1 MIVLSFAISNK
12 KTGEELLRSSGIF
25 ESLDSFFDY
34 IKTKYGYSSRNSDFV
49 LSGKEI
55 SGR

>member
-12 KTGEELLRSSGIF
+12 KTGKEILRSSGTF
-25 ESLDSFFDY
+25 ESLDSFFHY
-34 IKTKYGYSSRNSDFV
+34 IKTRYGYSSCNSDFM

-55 SGR
+55 